1 MSNSGFNITVN
12 FSWQTLLFRL
22 IYFLLISSLYLY
34 VCHQMTR
41 FTDITYFSTYLVL
54 VFVAFIFT
62 AVLSMPLYFWTR
74 AGRRL
79 TRARRLVLHVAH
91 YSLSYLNFLLPVVV
105 IRDILSFAF
114 YMLSADSYWL
124 YGTSALY
131 WVLFLPV
138 VLAFA
143 GFMPIQRGP
152 YVDFQTIRDSRL
164 PKLFENLKV
173 VQISDLHI
181 SMFLQQGLLDRML
194 KKLSQLKPDLIVMT
208 GDIID
213 GPVKEHKPEIEKLRG
228 LKAPL
233 GVFYVPGNHEYFWGV
248 EKSLQALRA
257 LGFHVLI
264 NDAVAIKRGDEEFL
278 VAGVPDPAARL
289 FRKEP
294 ENFEKLD
301 KHLKDKQFRLL
312 LSHTPDL
319 AEPANKKG
327 YHLQLSGHTHGGQFF
342 PWNLLIYLFH
352 KHNRGLYKVGDL
364 NLYVNQGTGYWGPAL
379 RLGTHCEITELSLVR
394 KA

>member
-1 MSNSGFNITVN
+1 MSNI
-12 FSWQTLLFRL
+12 SWQNIIFRL
-22 IYFLLISSLYLY
+22 VYFLLISSLYLY

-54 VFVAFIFT
+54 LFVAFIFT
-62 AVLSMPLYFWTR
+62 LVLSMPLYFWTR
-74 AGRRL
+74 RGRRL
-79 TRARRLVLHVAH
+79 TRMRKVVLHTAH

-105 IRDILSFAF
+105 VRDLLSFAF
-114 YMLSADSYWL
+114 YMLSRDSYFL

-131 WVLFLPV
+131 WILFLPV
-138 VLAFA
+138 VLAFW

-152 YVDFQTIRDSRL
+152 YVDFQTVHDERL
-164 PKLFENLKV
+164 PKIFNNLKI

-181 SMFLQQGLLDRML
+181 SMFLQQGLIDRML

-213 GPVKEHKPEIEKLRG
+213 GPVKEHKPEIEKLRN
-228 LKAPL
+228 LIAPL
-233 GVFYVPGNHEYFWGV
+233 GVFFVPGNHEYFWGV
-248 EKSLQALRA
+248 EKSLTAMRG
-257 LGFHVLI
+257 LGFHVLV
-264 NDAVAIKRGDEEFL
+264 NEGVALKRGEDEFL
-278 VAGVPDPAARL
+278 VAGVPDPAAR
-289 FRKEP
+289 FFGKEP
-294 ENFEKLD
+294 ENFAKLD
-301 KHLKDKQFRLL
+301 KLLKPRQFRLL

-319 AEPANKKG
+319 SHQAAKHD

-352 KHNRGLYKVGDL
+352 RHNRGLYQVDKM

-379 RLGTHCEITELSLVR
+379 RLGTHCEITELTLANPS
-394 KA
+394 A